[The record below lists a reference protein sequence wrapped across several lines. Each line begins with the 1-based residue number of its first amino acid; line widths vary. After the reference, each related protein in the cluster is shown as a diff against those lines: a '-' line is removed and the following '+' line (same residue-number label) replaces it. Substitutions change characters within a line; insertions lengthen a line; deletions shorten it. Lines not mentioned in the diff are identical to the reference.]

1 MPFRADYNLVR
12 SMWPILF
19 VALFA
24 QAPDHVAEGLKA
36 LDAGNSDA
44 AVESFTRAIAADPAD
59 YSAHFNL
66 ALAFSMSNKDAQAI
80 PEYKK
85 TLELRPGLY
94 EAQLNLSISLLNTN
108 DPAAAIPLLKQAV
121 EQKPKEFRP
130 AYYLGDALLATKQ
143 FADAEAAYEKA
154 AEMDAASAGAE
165 LGLGQALARQ
175 GRRSEAEPHYRKA
188 ANLDHSYHNFLL
200 ELATLYEDHHELP
213 QALDIYRE
221 FPDDAGAQERS
232 GVLLLQT
239 GQSAAAITALEPVV
253 AKSPTPANQ
262 IALAQAYVKEKQ
274 LAKAEPL
281 AAKGVASAPDDFD
294 LRVFH
299 GRILRDERRFPSAA
313 EEFSAATKI
322 KPDSAEAWT
331 ELAGVLIMAEQP
343 LDGLAALDKVRALGA
358 ESAGHFYLRAI
369 TLDRLQR
376 PKDALEA
383 YTKFL
388 ASSQN
393 ANPNQEIIARQRV
406 KVLERELGKR

>member
-1 MPFRADYNLVR
+1 MWLIFLLV
-12 SMWPILF
+12 L
-19 VALFA
+19 LA
-24 QAPDHVAEGLKA
+24 QAPDFLAEGLKA

-44 AVESFTRAIAADPAD
+44 AVESFTKAVAADPAD

-66 ALAFSMSNKDAQAI
+66 ALAYSTAGKDAQAI

-94 EAQLNLSISLLNTN
+94 EAQINLSMSLLNAN
-108 DPAAAIPLLKQAV
+108 DPAAAIPFLKAAG

-130 AYYLGDALLATKQ
+130 VYYLGTALLETKQ
-143 FADAEAAYEKA
+143 LAEAIAEFEKA

-175 GRRSEAEPHYRKA
+175 GHRNEAEPHYRKA
-188 ANLDHSYHNFLL
+188 DNLDHSYHTFLL
-200 ELATLYEDHHELP
+200 ELATLYEDHGELP

-221 FPDDAGAQERS
+221 FPDDPGAQERA

-239 GQSAAAITALEPVV
+239 GQSAAAIGTLEPVV

-262 IALAQAYVKEKQ
+262 IALAQAYVKQKQ

-281 AAKGVASAPDDFD
+281 TAKGVAAAPEDFE
-294 LRVFH
+294 LHMFY
-299 GRILRDERRFPSAA
+299 GRILRDERKFPSAS
-313 EEFSAATKI
+313 EQFSAAAKI
-322 KPDSAEAWT
+322 KPDAVEAWT

-343 LDGLAALDKVRALGA
+343 VDGLAALDKVHALGA
-358 ESAGHFYLRAI
+358 ETAGHFYLRAI

-376 PKDALEA
+376 SKEALEA
-383 YTKFL
+383 YNKFL
-388 ASSQN
+388 GSSQN
-393 ANPNQEIIARQRV
+393 NPDQEFIARQRV
-406 KVLERELGKR
+406 KALEKELGKR